1 MLKKNRGK
9 FDIMRRLWIRWKVLT
24 IMNPQKKADW
34 LRKHKVFHYI
44 GKNVNYKSVL
54 LPAEPFLVAIHDNVY
69 LAADVRLVTHSLT
82 NVVFNNYSKTK
93 DYFAPFGK
101 IEIHSNVFVGAGATI
116 MYGVTI
122 GEKCIVAAGAV
133 VTKNVPAG
141 SVVAGVPAKVIGT
154 FEESMNKAKMF
165 SSEFLGQAKS
175 KSVIDLLKIRPV
187 KFDID
192 DKDFNK

>member
-82 NVVFNNYSKTK
+82 NVVFNNYSKT
-93 DYFAPFGK
+93 
-101 IEIHSNVFVGAGATI
+101 T
-116 MYGVTI
+116 
-122 GEKCIVAAGAV
+122 
-133 VTKNVPAG
+133 
-141 SVVAGVPAKVIGT
+141 
-154 FEESMNKAKMF
+154 
-165 SSEFLGQAKS
+165 
-175 KSVIDLLKIRPV
+175 
-187 KFDID
+187 
-192 DKDFNK
+192 